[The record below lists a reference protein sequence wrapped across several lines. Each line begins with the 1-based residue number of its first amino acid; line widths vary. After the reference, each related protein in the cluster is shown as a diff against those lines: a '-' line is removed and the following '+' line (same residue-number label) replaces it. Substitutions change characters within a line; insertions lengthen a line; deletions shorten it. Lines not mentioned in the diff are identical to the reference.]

1 MINIQDQENLFKLIA
16 NTITKNL
23 SCYAFGGNA
32 MMYYGYKDQT
42 KDVDILFETLESR
55 KDFLDALQALGYRE
69 TSLIHIYVP
78 EKLKD
83 PHAPLVYQ
91 RGDSRFDVF
100 VAKIFKTLL
109 SPRMKEDLYAVHD
122 FKGKHT
128 FTIKVLRREFIV
140 LLKAITSREKD
151 FDDIVTIVT
160 KTKDFDWQY
169 FIDEVIW
176 QYQHGD
182 SWVLLDTERT
192 LQELKKYVFVEDK
205 YLQQLY
211 KALGTRKKS

>member
-1 MINIQDQENLFKLIA
+1 MINISEQEDLFRLIA
-16 NTITKNL
+16 NTIGRDL

-32 MMYYGYKDQT
+32 MMYYGYKEQT
-42 KDVDILFETLESR
+42 KDVDIVFEHNEDR
-55 KDFLDALQALGYRE
+55 KEFLDALQTLGYRE
-69 TSLIHIYVP
+69 TSLVHIYIP

-100 VAKIFKTLL
+100 VGKIFKTLL
-109 SPRMKEDLYAVHD
+109 SPRMKEDLYAIHEY
-122 FKGKHT
+122 KGKHT

-151 FDDIVTIVT
+151 FDDIVTIST

-169 FIDEVIW
+169 LIDEVIW

-182 SWVLLDTERT
+182 SWVLLDTEKK
-192 LQELKKYVFVEDK
+192 LQDLKKYVFIEEK
-205 YLQQLY
+205 YFQQLY
-211 KALGTRKKS
+211 KALGTRKT